1 LANQSLMGRVMQMLG
16 NPSPQ
21 ALMQTLGQLFQ
32 RGAPSALPFSATQPQ
47 QPSANPGAPGAQ
59 PLNLPPPMMGTTAP
73 NAIGALGNQAQQPDI
88 STLLQALSQFRSQ

>member
-32 RGAPSALPFSATQPQ
+32 RGAPSALPFSATPGGMGQPQ
-47 QPSANPGAPGAQ
+47 QMPGAQ